1 MRDMLKSARKNEKR
15 IRVPILSQEESIVKD
30 NVEASGLSLC
40 PKLRGV
46 LAAKKSV
53 FVFLSLSLTIMTAKA
68 GIPVIDGTNVVQTTI
83 SAVNNV
89 QAVAKQIQQYQ
100 TQLQQYENMLQ
111 NTVAPAAYIWDQANS
126 TINKLLQAQDTLNYY
141 KNQAGS
147 LDSYLKRYQDISYYR
162 SSPCFNSNIACT
174 AEDVSA
180 LRSAEESGSEAR
192 KKANDAV
199 FKTIEQQQD
208 SLQSDADNL
217 ADLQRQASGATGQ
230 MKAIQAGNQLASAQ
244 TNQLLQIRS
253 LLLAQ
258 QNAVSTLA
266 QVQADKDAQQAVA
279 DQKALGGENTPSP
292 KRIW

>member
-1 MRDMLKSARKNEKR
+1 MNNRY
-15 IRVPILSQEESIVKD
+15 I
-30 NVEASGLSLC
+30 
-40 PKLRGV
+40 
-46 LAAKKSV
+46 LAAKKALLAT
-53 FVFLSLSLTIMTAKA
+53 FVASIMTLPAQA

-147 LDSYLKRYQDISYYR
+147 LDSYLKRYQDINYYR
-162 SSPCFNSNIACT
+162 SSACFNSNISCT
-174 AEDVSA
+174 ADEINA
-180 LRSAEESGSEAR
+180 LRNTQQDSSEAR

-199 FKTIEQQQD
+199 FKVIDQQQET
-208 SLQSDADNL
+208 LQEDADNV
-217 ADLQRQASGATGQ
+217 ADLQSQATGATGQ

-244 TNQLLQIRS
+244 ANQLLQIRS
-253 LLLAQ
+253 LLVAQ
-258 QNAVSTLA
+258 QNAAATLA
-266 QVQADKDAQQAVA
+266 QAQADKEAQQAA
-279 DQKALGGENTPSP
+279 ASESFRAGSYSKSPS
-292 KRIW
+292 KTW

>member
-1 MRDMLKSARKNEKR
+1 MKLML
-15 IRVPILSQEESIVKD
+15 RVFSS
-30 NVEASGLSLC
+30 
-40 PKLRGV
+40 LRGI
-46 LAAKKSV
+46 LAAKKSLAAS
-53 FVFLSLSLTIMTAKA
+53 FLASIMALPATA

-100 TQLQQYENMLQ
+100 TQHLQQYESMLK

-147 LDSYLKRYQDISYYR
+147 LDSYLKRYQDVNYYR
-162 SSPCFNSNIACT
+162 SSPCFNSNVECT
-174 AEDVSA
+174 ADEISA
-180 LRSAEESGSEAR
+180 LRKAEQNSSEAR

-199 FKTIEQQQD
+199 FKALDEQQET
-208 SLQSDADNL
+208 LQSDADNL
-217 ADLQRQASGATGQ
+217 ADLQTQATGAQGQ
-230 MKAIQAGNQLASAQ
+230 MEAIQAANQLASAQ

-253 LLLAQ
+253 LLVAQ
-258 QNAVSTLA
+258 QNAAATLA
-266 QVQADKDAQQAVA
+266 QAEADKEAQQIVA
-279 DQKALGGENTPSP
+279 DEKALAGENTPSP

>member
-1 MRDMLKSARKNEKR
+1 MNNRY
-15 IRVPILSQEESIVKD
+15 I
-30 NVEASGLSLC
+30 
-40 PKLRGV
+40 
-46 LAAKKSV
+46 LAAKKALLAT
-53 FVFLSLSLTIMTAKA
+53 FVASIMTLPAQA

-147 LDSYLKRYQDISYYR
+147 LDSYLKRYQDINYYR
-162 SSPCFNSNIACT
+162 SSACFNSNISCT
-174 AEDVSA
+174 ADEINA
-180 LRSAEESGSEAR
+180 LRNTQQDSSEAR

-199 FKTIEQQQD
+199 FKVIDQQQET
-208 SLQSDADNL
+208 LQADADNV
-217 ADLQRQASGATGQ
+217 ADLQSQATGATGQ

-244 TNQLLQIRS
+244 ANQLLQIRS
-253 LLLAQ
+253 LLVAQ
-258 QNAVSTLA
+258 QNAAATLA
-266 QVQADKDAQQAVA
+266 QAQADKEAQQAA
-279 DQKALGGENTPSP
+279 ASESFRAGSYSKSPS
-292 KRIW
+292 KTW

>member
-1 MRDMLKSARKNEKR
+1 MTNR
-15 IRVPILSQEESIVKD
+15 II
-30 NVEASGLSLC
+30 
-40 PKLRGV
+40 
-46 LAAKKSV
+46 LAAKKALLAS
-53 FVFLSLSLTIMTAKA
+53 FVATVMTLPAQA

-147 LDSYLKRYQDISYYR
+147 LDSYLQRYQDVNYYR
-162 SSPCFNSNIACT
+162 SSPCFNSNVECT
-174 AEDVSA
+174 ADEIKA
-180 LRSAEESGSEAR
+180 LQNADKNNSEAR

-199 FKTIEQQQD
+199 FKAIDQQQQT
-208 SLQSDADNL
+208 LTTDANNL
-217 ADLQRQASGATGQ
+217 ADLQSQASGAKGQ
-230 MKAIQAGNQLASAQ
+230 MEAIQAANQLASAQ

-253 LLLAQ
+253 ILLAQ
-258 QNAVSTLA
+258 QSAAATLA
-266 QVQADKDAQQAVA
+266 QAEADKDAQRTAA
-279 DQKALGGENTPSP
+279 SAAIREGTYTKSP
-292 KRIW
+292 AKSW

>member
-1 MRDMLKSARKNEKR
+1 MTNR
-15 IRVPILSQEESIVKD
+15 II
-30 NVEASGLSLC
+30 
-40 PKLRGV
+40 
-46 LAAKKSV
+46 LAAKKALLASFVASV
-53 FVFLSLSLTIMTAKA
+53 MTLPAQA

-162 SSPCFNSNIACT
+162 SSPCFNSNIECT
-174 AEDVSA
+174 ADELKA
-180 LRSAEESGSEAR
+180 LHNAEKDSSEAR

-199 FKTIEQQQD
+199 FEVIDQQQET
-208 SLQSDADNL
+208 LRTDANNL
-217 ADLQRQASGATGQ
+217 ADLQSQATNAKGQ
-230 MKAIQAGNQLASAQ
+230 MEAIQAANQLASAQ

-253 LLLAQ
+253 ILVAQ
-258 QNAVSTLA
+258 QTAAATLA
-266 QVQADKDAQQAVA
+266 QAQADKEAQQAA
-279 DQKALGGENTPSP
+279 ASEQLRNGDNITKSTP
-292 KRIW
+292 KTWTFN

>member
-1 MRDMLKSARKNEKR
+1 MTNR
-15 IRVPILSQEESIVKD
+15 II
-30 NVEASGLSLC
+30 
-40 PKLRGV
+40 
-46 LAAKKSV
+46 LAAKKALLASFVASV
-53 FVFLSLSLTIMTAKA
+53 MTLPAQA

-89 QAVAKQIQQYQ
+89 QAVAKQIEQYK

-147 LDSYLKRYQDISYYR
+147 LDSYLKRYQDINYYR
-162 SSPCFNSNIACT
+162 SSPCFKSNIQCT
-174 AEDVSA
+174 PEELKALKNAEKDN
-180 LRSAEESGSEAR
+180 SEAR

-199 FKTIEQQQD
+199 FKAIDQQQK

-217 ADLQRQASGATGQ
+217 ADLQSQASGAKGQ
-230 MKAIQAGNQLASAQ
+230 MEAIQAANQLASAQ

-253 LLLAQ
+253 LLVAQ
-258 QNAVSTLA
+258 QNAASTLA
-266 QVQADKDAQQAVA
+266 QAQADKEAQRAA
-279 DQKALGGENTPSP
+279 ASESIREGTFTKSP
-292 KRIW
+292 AKSW